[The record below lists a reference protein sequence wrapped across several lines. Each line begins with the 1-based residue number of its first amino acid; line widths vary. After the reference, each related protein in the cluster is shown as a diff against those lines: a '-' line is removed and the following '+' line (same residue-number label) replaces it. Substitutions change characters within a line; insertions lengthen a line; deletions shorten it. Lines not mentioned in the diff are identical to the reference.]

1 MLRRVRFV
9 CRNPKV
15 GCVFRDHGGVS
26 FHRLARTPSPRRSE
40 LHRLRPR
47 PRAQLF
53 HQAHRRHRALDCE
66 SSFRVPSSGSRAFRR
81 RRDFRRS
88 NRQRTSVARLRSLFS
103 TPRTRRH
110 GPRRRKNDADGR
122 RISRR
127 QTHSAHNPGGLAP
140 RKRPGRGGNSRQAQ
154 RIRLRV
160 AFWNI
165 PRNGGNTGGLF
176 RHASRKLVP
185 IVADG
190 AIRINIVLTLALLPG
205 RIPAPPAFNLG
216 YAIGLF
222 AILLLSSVLFF
233 VLIRKML
240 REGSRSPSGDWTG
253 PKTDVANP
261 SAFMAASMQ
270 GVIEK
275 LRTQEKEL
283 ARLHLLAQ
291 ERAQESER
299 LTEEVTR
306 NMPTGLLLVNATGAI
321 STTNPAAEEALGI
334 RALRYRS
341 YKDILGPESELTQM
355 LTACIRDGKT
365 FQRGEIEHL
374 TSDGSVR
381 NLGVTI
387 SPIYRGAR
395 ASSKSGVAEGVAN
408 TPHAPNAPGAKD
420 AHAQD
425 MKISGALCLMSDL
438 TELTALQKQIRWKE
452 NLAALGEMSAGI
464 AHEFKNSLATISGY
478 AQMIRSETTPG
489 DVRESSERILEQTR
503 ALTHVVTEFLRF
515 AKPLEICYETVPMQT
530 VVEKVAEELHETIPQ
545 CAVEFEGTFQDLP
558 GDEALL
564 RQALLNLARNGA
576 ESALTAST
584 APRVTISGTI
594 EELGGRKWQRICVA
608 DDGPGIPETDLPK
621 IFLPFYTTKSEGT
634 GLGLAV
640 VQKVALQHGGSIEGR
655 NRQGGGAEFL
665 LWLPLRQDPAPSTV
679 ATRAA
684 RI

>member
-1 MLRRVRFV
+1 MTAPVHPHAISTLPFNMGFAVALV
-9 CRNPKV
+9 V
-15 GCVFRDHGGVS
+15 V
-26 FHRLARTPSPRRSE
+26 
-40 LHRLRPR
+40 
-47 PRAQLF
+47 LF
-53 HQAHRRHRALDCE
+53 AAL
-66 SSFRVPSSGSRAFRR
+66 V
-81 RRDFRRS
+81 
-88 NRQRTSVARLRSLFS
+88 V
-103 TPRTRRH
+103 
-110 GPRRRKNDADGR
+110 
-122 RISRR
+122 
-127 QTHSAHNPGGLAP
+127 
-140 RKRPGRGGNSRQAQ
+140 
-154 RIRLRV
+154 V
-160 AFWNI
+160 AF
-165 PRNGGNTGGLF
+165 LL
-176 RHASRKLVP
+176 RKFMRDQ
-185 IVADG
+185 AR
-190 AIRINIVLTLALLPG
+190 ANQ
-205 RIPAPPAFNLG
+205 
-216 YAIGLF
+216 
-222 AILLLSSVLFF
+222 
-233 VLIRKML
+233 
-240 REGSRSPSGDWTG
+240 EDWTA
-253 PKTDVANP
+253 PKTDVENP

-321 STTNPAAEEALGI
+321 SSTNPAAEAALGI
-334 RALRYRS
+334 RTLRYRS
-341 YKDILGPESELTQM
+341 YKEILGAESELTQM

-374 TSDGSVR
+374 TSEGSVR

-387 SPIYRGAR
+387 SPIYRAVR
-395 ASSKSGVAEGVAN
+395 ASSAKSGVGDGFS
-408 TPHAPNAPGAKD
+408 HGKD
-420 AHAQD
+420 PQTQD

-576 ESALTAST
+576 ESALTASKT
-584 APRVTISGTI
+584 PRVTISGTI

-665 LWLPLRQDPAPSTV
+665 LWLPLRQDPTPSTV

>member
-1 MLRRVRFV
+1 M
-9 CRNPKV
+9 NAPI
-15 GCVFRDHGGVS
+15 HP
-26 FHRLARTPSPRRSE
+26 H
-40 LHRLRPR
+40 
-47 PRAQLF
+47 
-53 HQAHRRHRALDCE
+53 
-66 SSFRVPSSGSRAFRR
+66 
-81 RRDFRRS
+81 
-88 NRQRTSVARLRSLFS
+88 SVAAVPF
-103 TPRTRRH
+103 
-110 GPRRRKNDADGR
+110 NMAF
-122 RISRR
+122 
-127 QTHSAHNPGGLAP
+127 A
-140 RKRPGRGGNSRQAQ
+140 
-154 RIRLRV
+154 V
-160 AFWNI
+160 A
-165 PRNGGNTGGLF
+165 
-176 RHASRKLVP
+176 LV
-185 IVADG
+185 V
-190 AIRINIVLTLALLPG
+190 V
-205 RIPAPPAFNLG
+205 
-216 YAIGLF
+216 LF
-222 AILLLSSVLFF
+222 AGMVVAAMLL
-233 VLIRKML
+233 RKFM
-240 REGSRSPSGDWTG
+240 RDQARANKEDWTNT
-253 PKTDVANP
+253 KADVENP

-275 LRTQEKEL
+275 LRSQEKEL

-341 YKDILGPESELTQM
+341 YKDILGPESDLTQM

-387 SPIYRGAR
+387 SPIYRAAR
-395 ASSKSGVAEGVAN
+395 ASSKSGVAEGL
-408 TPHAPNAPGAKD
+408 PQAPNAKD
-420 AHAQD
+420 THAQD

-576 ESALTAST
+576 ESALTASK

-608 DDGPGIPETDLPK
+608 DDGPGISETDLPK

-665 LWLPLRQDPAPSTV
+665 LWLPLRQDPTPSTV